1 MPEESVLYEKKPP
14 IAFVTLNRP
23 EKLNSLNRGPGSIIE
38 RLAEIWVDVR
48 NDPDIRVAVLKG
60 AGRCF
65 CSGLDISAAGQSGE
79 AGIGQARSAPAKL
92 DPLGLTKGHESDPW
106 TLFSGKD
113 NPEAGTGLGVQPYL
127 QNMWDCTKP
136 IIAQVHSYCLGFGL
150 AIANY
155 ADIVVATPDAL
166 FGYPP
171 IRFGDPMVMQ
181 ILMPWLL
188 GMKKV
193 SEMAF
198 TGAMINADD
207 AYNCGLI
214 NRVVSKDKI
223 DDHVL
228 RLAKVV
234 AAVPPM
240 VNLYSKLT
248 IHHYYEMQ
256 GIKNAMDF
264 SRAMVFL
271 VEGGEIPYGTKWF
284 QKRREVELGLKEALA
299 ERMAP
304 YSEYDA
310 AIRERAKKLTE
321 EWKD

>member
-1 MPEESVLYEKKPP
+1 MPGESVIYEKKPP
-14 IAFVTLNRP
+14 IAFVTMNRP
-23 EKLNSLNRGPGSIIE
+23 EKMNSLDRGPGSIID
-38 RLAEIWVDVR
+38 RLDKIWVDVR
-48 NDPDIRVAVLKG
+48 NDPEIRVAVLKG
-60 AGRCF
+60 EGRCF
-65 CSGLDISAAGQSGE
+65 CSGLDISAAGQQGE
-79 AGIGQARSAPAKL
+79 SGIGQSRSAPAKV

-106 TLFSGKD
+106 VLFSGKE
-113 NPEAGTGLGVQPYL
+113 NPESGPNLEGQGYL

-155 ADIVVATPDAL
+155 SDIVIASPDAL

-181 ILMPWLL
+181 ILQPWLL

-207 AYNCGLI
+207 AHNCGLI
-214 NRVVSKDKI
+214 NKVVAKDKL
-223 DDHVL
+223 DEEVL
-228 RLAKVV
+228 RMAKVV
-234 AAVPPM
+234 AAIPPM

-248 IHHYYEMQ
+248 IHHYYETL

-264 SRAMVFL
+264 SKAMVFL

-284 QKRREVELGLKEALA
+284 QRRREEEIGLRGALD

-304 YSEYDA
+304 YAEYDTI
-310 AIRERAKKLTE
+310 IRERAKKLAA